1 MGKISDSEKSDL
13 TLIAALC
20 FLLLLYLAYNIY
32 FERGGPEP
40 QDMTEVVME
49 EESPGLTQR

>member
-20 FLLLLYLAYNIY
+20 FLLLLYLAYNTY
-32 FERGGPEP
+32 LEKGGPEP